1 MSVFITS
8 VLTLHQLRQ
17 VFELPVSGLDPLSCQ
32 MGDMDGPS
40 QPFPALTSVTCD
52 QGHPGNQNVEASRIF
67 SKQNNWNFQSN
78 RKKFHHTFFM
88 VSDTLNTKLS
98 SNSKISF
105 LFYWVYFFIIR
116 CLYGKKKN
124 PDGYVFLSVHK

>member
-1 MSVFITS
+1 MSVFTTP

-32 MGDMDGPS
+32 MGDMAGPS
-40 QPFPALTSVTCD
+40 QPSPALTSVTCD

-78 RKKFHHTFFM
+78 RKKFQHTFFM